1 MYGIVN
7 QAIQGLI
14 TDTYGADT
22 WNKVLEKSQ
31 VNISFFLSNEAYDD
45 DVTFKLATSIS
56 EIANVPLSDILIA
69 FGEYWVLKTGVE
81 KYGSLMKAGGANL
94 KDFLVNLPNF
104 HNRIMLLYPK
114 LTPPEFEVSNITN
127 KSIYVHYKSK
137 REGLKD
143 FVVGLL
149 QGLGK
154 MYAVNTN
161 IELIN
166 SREAG
171 NSHEIFKVSWP

>member
-14 TDTYGADT
+14 IENYGHET
-22 WNKVLEKSQ
+22 WKKVLDKSEL
-31 VNISFFLSNEAYDD
+31 NISFFLSNEAYDD
-45 DVTFKLATSIS
+45 AVTFKLAQSIS
-56 EIANVPLSDILIA
+56 EIANTPLNEVLIA

-81 KYGSLMKAGGANL
+81 KYGSLMKAGGSNL
-94 KDFLVNLPNF
+94 KDFLMNLPNF

-114 LTPPEFEVSNITN
+114 LTPPEFEVSNIEHN
-127 KSIYVHYKSK
+127 SIHVHYKST

-143 FVVGLL
+143 FVIGLL

-154 MYAVNTN
+154 MYATTIS

-166 SREAG
+166 SIAAG
-171 NSHEIFKVSWP
+171 DNHEIFKVSW